1 MKGKTKLLMNFK
13 WIKKLSIPNMEMLQ
27 KEI

>member
-13 WIKKLSIPNMEMLQ
+13 KIKKMLILMVEMLQ